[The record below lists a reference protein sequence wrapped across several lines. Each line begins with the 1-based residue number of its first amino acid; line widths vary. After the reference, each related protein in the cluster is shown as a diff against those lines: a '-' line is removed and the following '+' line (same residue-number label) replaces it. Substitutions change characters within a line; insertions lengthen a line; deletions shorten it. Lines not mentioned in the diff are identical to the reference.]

1 MNKNIFYSILLW
13 FSVVNAM
20 EDGSVVEFNLG
31 NPDICNPEASVK
43 LSLMDDSI
51 HKEKYDGKVTF
62 VMENDNCLMQIYL
75 SKTLKFDNENYEAY
89 SHVDK
94 LNNASS
100 KRLVEELQGRVRSL
114 NTTCVWLAIN
124 GPLGDSTLTREV
136 IVEVD
141 KQSVNQLLL
150 ACGVVSANKKNSIS
164 REDSFSYDSLSES
177 NSEYNSLRESDSENV
192 WFSSYKWPVGILSA
206 SMIVLLCLYF
216 FQFRK

>member
-1 MNKNIFYSILLW
+1 MNKIIFYSIFLCSS
-13 FSVVNAM
+13 FITVVNAM
-20 EDGSVVEFNLG
+20 ESGSVVEFNLG
-31 NPDICNPEASVK
+31 KPDICNPKASVK

-62 VMENDNCLMQIYL
+62 VMKDDNCLMNVYL
-75 SKTLKFDNENYEAY
+75 SKSLKLDSEDYEAY

-100 KRLVEELQGRVRSL
+100 KRLVEELQRRVSPL
-114 NTTCVWLAIN
+114 NCTCVWLSIN
-124 GPLGDSTLTREV
+124 GSLGDSELTREV

-141 KQSVNQLLL
+141 TQSVKQLLL
-150 ACGVVSANKKNSIS
+150 ACGVDSSDKKDSIF
-164 REDSFSYDSLSES
+164 REDSFSCDSFS
-177 NSEYNSLRESDSENV
+177 ESDSENG

-206 SMIVLLCLYF
+206 SMIVVLCLYF